1 MHLTQLGEEDLDAVV
16 TCINIAFSETMAIFN
31 SWGDV
36 KDGLCRCPH
45 SADFPETAGGVP
57 TTGEDRNV
65 GISDK
70 HG

>member
-1 MHLTQLGEEDLDAVV
+1 MHLTQLEEKDLEAVV

-31 SWGDV
+31 SRGGV
-36 KDGLCRCPH
+36 GNELCRCPH
-45 SADFPETAGGVP
+45 STDFPETAGGVSAA
-57 TTGEDRNV
+57 GEDGDV

>member
-1 MHLTQLGEEDLDAVV
+1 MHLTQLGEEDLEAVV

-31 SWGDV
+31 SRGDV

-45 SADFPETAGGVP
+45 SSDFPETAGGVFASR
-57 TTGEDRNV
+57 EDGNV